1 MNPMRVT
8 RSDRAFGTKKNTR
21 NIIRYIMR
29 KGVGSVRYIVQ
40 PWETWESMNTIASRF
55 GVTPEGLVAAN
66 PILNSVPLG
75 PGMMLTIPGRP
86 EPELPSGTYID
97 YIVQPGDS
105 IYAIANRFRLNYRD
119 IISQNAQ
126 IANPDVI
133 WPGMVLRLVYR

>member
-1 MNPMRVT
+1 MMDSLTDAGRLLEQ
-8 RSDRAFGTKKNTR
+8 KKLHGILYGIT
-21 NIIRYIMR
+21 R
-29 KGVGSVRYIVQ
+29 KGVGFVRYIVQ

-55 GVTPEGLVAAN
+55 GVTPEALVAAN

-75 PGMMLTIPGRP
+75 PGIMLTIPGRP
-86 EPELPSGTYID
+86 EPELPSGTYIE

-119 IISQNAQ
+119 VIAQNAQ